1 MVFLP
6 ASILT
11 EFTNTQ
17 TRSEKWLAARCP
29 HNVHPQT
36 LGHWATTWWQI
47 DPLAPLRCNNL
58 LLLTR
63 HSATKLHPVIKYFG
77 KYCAV
82 EENWSSASLY
92 SRTILFARVLLPG
105 VGEKWDPLGALA
117 RERDGSV
124 TVTNIVLI
132 NRKQLQLSHKLYLYY
147 TQRHRSSL
155 TH

>member
-77 KYCAV
+77 KYCACC
-82 EENWSSASLY
+82 WRKLKLRFSLL
-92 SRTILFARVLLPG
+92 SHHFICPSIIAWCW
-105 VGEKWDPLGALA
+105 WDPLGALA

-124 TVTNIVLI
+124 AVTNIVLI

>member
-77 KYCAV
+77 KYCACC
-82 EENWSSASLY
+82 WRKLKLRFSLL
-92 SRTILFARVLLPG
+92 SHHFICPSIIAWCWR
-105 VGEKWDPLGALA
+105 DPLGALA

-124 TVTNIVLI
+124 AVTNIVLI